1 MKKEVRQQV
10 HKKCG
15 GRCAYCGEEVT
26 LKTMQVDH
34 IRPKRNFHYGLRS
47 EIPDYDVDDIRNL
60 NPSCRKCNNFK
71 TAMSLEEFRQ
81 QLESQV
87 DRARRYSVNFRMAEK
102 FGLIRAEERSIVFY
116 FERSSKPNFKRRPQ

>member
-1 MKKEVRQQV
+1 MKKEIRKQA
-10 HKKCG
+10 HDKCG
-15 GRCAYCGEEVT
+15 GRCAYCGEDIT

-34 IRPKRNFHYGLRS
+34 IRPKRNFYYGAGRD
-47 EIPDYDVDDIRNL
+47 IPDYDVDDIRNL

-71 TAMSLEEFRQ
+71 NVFSLEEFRQ

-102 FGLIRAEERSIVFY
+102 FGLVQVEERPIVFY
-116 FERSSKPNFKRRPQ
+116 FEKL